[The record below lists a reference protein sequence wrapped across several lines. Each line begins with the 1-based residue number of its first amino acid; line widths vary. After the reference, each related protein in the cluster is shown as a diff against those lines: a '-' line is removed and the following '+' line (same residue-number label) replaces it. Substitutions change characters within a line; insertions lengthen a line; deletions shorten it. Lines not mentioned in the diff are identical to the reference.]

1 MGAIPLY
8 NKTTSQGQMLPPLV
22 DLEFHANIHRYRYRG
37 NWLRYSVSRIAQPTT
52 PEQRMRFEETRHVW
66 EPRGNYVHTAAEA
79 LLLGLDPEEGD
90 YGPWIDALRSCWL
103 LQGAETMATEF
114 GVVIPHHEVAGTFDG
129 LIKTSD
135 GAVVLLDFKT
145 VQTDKAVDARKPATA
160 QLGGYLHGLNINKP
174 LIDVDK
180 CCTVVIGPGRSKVIS
195 EDPDACFA
203 AWEDRL
209 SIHKIMTELPF

>member
-1 MGAIPLY
+1 MVYSGFAAVIHMLEPL
-8 NKTTSQGQMLPPLV
+8 SGL
-22 DLEFHANIHRYRYRG
+22 DFFADIHRYRYCG
-37 NWLRYSVSRIAQPTT
+37 NWMRYSVSRIAQPTT

-79 LLLGLDPEEGD
+79 LLLGLEPEEGD
-90 YGPWIDALRSCWL
+90 YGPWIDALRNCWL

-114 GVVIPHHEVAGTFDG
+114 SVVIPHHEVAGMFDG
-129 LIKTSD
+129 LIKTAD

-160 QLGGYLHGLNINKP
+160 QLGGYLHGLNTNKP
-174 LIDVDK
+174 EINIDK

-195 EDPDACFA
+195 EEPDACFS
-203 AWEDRL
+203 AWEDKL
-209 SIHKIMTELPF
+209 SIHKVQTELPF